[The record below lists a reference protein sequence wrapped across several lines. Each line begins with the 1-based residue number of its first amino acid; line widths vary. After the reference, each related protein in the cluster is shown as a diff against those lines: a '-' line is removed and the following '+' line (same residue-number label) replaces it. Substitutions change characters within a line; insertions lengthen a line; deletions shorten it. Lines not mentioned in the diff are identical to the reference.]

1 MSGYVLRT
9 LRDFV
14 FVPRSSCDRVDHA
27 RECRRALPFMQITG
41 RTSQP
46 IGHHDL
52 CQRLPVECKERTA
65 TDAPVHL
72 TAARWSELIAVN
84 DNVNTAIVPD
94 TDKHVYGVEEYWNY
108 PDGGR
113 GDCEDFVLLKR
124 RELMQHG
131 WPAGALLITVVRQ
144 TNGDGHAILTVR
156 TDRGDLVLDNL
167 EGKIKLWTETDY
179 QFIKRQSN
187 TDSGRWV
194 SIDDGRPM
202 LVGSIK
208 R

>member
-1 MSGYVLRT
+1 MYCVRLFTSL
-9 LRDFV
+9 F
-14 FVPRSSCDRVDHA
+14 
-27 RECRRALPFMQITG
+27 ALALLGAAGLTTANAQGQSAFMQVLGKT
-41 RTSQP
+41 TQP

-52 CQRLPVECKERTA
+52 CARMPVECRERTA
-65 TDAPVHL
+65 DDRPVVL
-72 TAARWSELIAVN
+72 TPVLWNELIAVN

-94 TDKHVYGVEEYWNY
+94 TDKDIYGREEFWAY
-108 PDGGR
+108 PDTLGK

-124 RELMQHG
+124 RELMQRG
-131 WPAGALLITVVRQ
+131 WPAGSLLITVVRQ
-144 TNGDGHAILTVR
+144 TNGDGHAVLTVR

-167 EGKIKLWTETDY
+167 EGKIKLWEQTDY
-179 QFIKRQSN
+179 QFIKRQSD

-194 SIDDGRPM
+194 SIADDRNV